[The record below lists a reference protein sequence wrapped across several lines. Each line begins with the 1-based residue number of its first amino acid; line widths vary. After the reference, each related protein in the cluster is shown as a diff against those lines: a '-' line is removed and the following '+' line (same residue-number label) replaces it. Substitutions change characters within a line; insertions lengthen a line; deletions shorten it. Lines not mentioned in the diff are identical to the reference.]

1 MTASAKGFAEETA
14 TFEARPTE
22 VGSVAHVRLKI
33 DKAGRIVIPAEMRAA
48 MLVKPGDAVT
58 AHVVDGEFR
67 LVSPRAAIRRFQSA
81 THEWRKTNP
90 DVDLVAEL
98 IADRRAEALREAE
111 EADAWRAARGL
122 PPLE

>member
-1 MTASAKGFAEETA
+1 MTVPAKGFSEEPA
-14 TFEARPTE
+14 TFDVHPAEI
-22 VGSVAHVRLKI
+22 GSVAHARLKI

-48 MLVKPGDAVT
+48 MLVKPGDTVT

-67 LVSPRAAIRRFQSA
+67 LVSPRAALKRFESVA
-81 THEWRKTNP
+81 REWRERNP
-90 DVDLVAEL
+90 DVDPVAEL